1 LITFGKIALESV
13 IDCTLSTN
21 ILSRG
26 YSTAYFY
33 RSVISSNTQ
42 GSCIAAQGRVAGTV
56 SGYVFDECKVT
67 YKQSTYGNTFA
78 STYLGRPYSNYS
90 TVLYKNSFCK

>member
-1 LITFGKIALESV
+1 
-13 IDCTLSTN
+13 
-21 ILSRG
+21 
-26 YSTAYFY
+26 
-33 RSVISSNTQ
+33 
-42 GSCIAAQGRVAGTV
+42 VAGTV